1 MNAPWTLRWAL
12 AWAALRG
19 GFLGASVVADHRGI
33 RYTFEVEPR
42 SVQRWLDRRDREREK
57 RRIEKEQGS

>member
-1 MNAPWTLRWAL
+1 MSVPWTLRWAL

-19 GFLGASVVADHRGI
+19 EFLGASVVADHRGT

-42 SVQRWLDRRDREREK
+42 SVQRWLEEK
-57 RRIEKEQGS
+57 GS